1 MSAFGAWELEFA
13 RSRGEIG
20 NRNRFWFG
28 QENEIRQRMA
38 RTRRE
43 YDGVEHRQREL
54 GHYYGETDVNGQLWS
69 PKHPDDQYL
78 PINLWDET
86 P

>member
-1 MSAFGAWELEFA
+1 MV
-13 RSRGEIG
+13 
-20 NRNRFWFG
+20 
-28 QENEIRQRMA
+28 

-43 YDGVEHRQREL
+43 YSEMEHCQREL
-54 GHYYGETDVNGQLWS
+54 GHYYGETDVEGRLWS

-86 P
+86 L

>member
-1 MSAFGAWELEFA
+1 MFSTWQLEYERLNYRNGA
-13 RSRGEIG
+13 
-20 NRNRFWFG
+20 NRNRFWCG
-28 QENEIRQRMA
+28 QENEIRQRMV

-43 YDGVEHRQREL
+43 YSEMEHCQREL
-54 GHYYGETDVNGQLWS
+54 GHYYGETDVEGRLWS

-86 P
+86 L